1 MSKSYVTGFPR
12 IGEQRELKFA
22 LEAYWAGRSDFER
35 VKAVARDLRI
45 RHLKYQQDAG
55 IDLISVNDFSYYDQM
70 LDLIYAL
77 NAAPERFSGLKGERL
92 YFAMARGD
100 DQHEAMEMTKWF
112 NTNYHYIVPE
122 IGRSASFN
130 PDPEKI
136 VSEYREARE
145 IGIRPKVNL
154 IGPITFLA
162 LSKSS
167 DGSDVFA
174 HLGDLV
180 QAYLKLLNAIGE
192 LDSEQSVVVQLDE
205 PVFVTDRAADLAAH
219 IVPVY
224 TALSAAR
231 NVRILFNTFFEHAP
245 EAVREIVR
253 TPVWAVGLDFVHGTS
268 QEDSLKVLSG
278 TDKVVFAGLINGR
291 NVWRADLDAKV
302 AQAREISKLIPDSRL
317 YLGTSCSLLHVP
329 FTLKYEDSLKIKEWL
344 SFAVEKLDEIR
355 LLNKLFSGEKL
366 SDKDQELY
374 EESKL
379 AAQNRRT
386 SDIINDQAV
395 QNRAAHVTRT
405 ARQVPY
411 EERIK
416 LQHSILNLPELPTTT
431 IGSFPQTQALRQVRS
446 AWRKHLLSDE
456 NYEQEIKRYIK
467 DCVKFQ
473 EDAGLDV
480 LVHGEP
486 ERNDMVEYF
495 GEQLKG
501 YAISRNAWV
510 QSYGSRCVKPP
521 LLYGDVS
528 RPRPMTVKWI
538 SYAQSLT
545 KKPMKGMLTGPV
557 TILNWSF
564 VRDDIPRADIARQL
578 ALCICD
584 EISDLQDAGIKI
596 IQVDEAAFKE
606 GYPLRRENRK
616 AYEDFAVAAF
626 RLATSS
632 AEAKTQIH
640 THMCYSEFSDI
651 ISTIEA
657 LDADVLSIET
667 ARSGNE
673 LLKVFKR
680 VGYDHEVGPGVY
692 DIHSPRVPSVD
703 ELVSQIRQREEVLPR
718 AQLWVNPDCGLKT
731 RRWEEVKP
739 SIENMVQAARIA
751 RTL

>member
-45 RHLKYQQDAG
+45 RHLKYQKDAL
-55 IDLISVNDFSYYDQM
+55 IDYVSVNDFSYYDQM
-70 LDLIYAL
+70 LDLVYAL
-77 NAAPERFSGLKGERL
+77 GAAPERFKGLSGERL

-100 DQHEAMEMTKWF
+100 DEREAMEMTKWF

-122 IGRSASFN
+122 IGRSTAFTAN
-130 PDPEKI
+130 AEKI

-162 LSKSS
+162 LSKSA
-167 DGSDVFA
+167 DGTDVFS
-174 HLGDLV
+174 HLQDLV
-180 QAYLKLLNAIGE
+180 RTYLALLNEIGA
-192 LDSEQSVVVQLDE
+192 LDSEQPVVVQLDE
-205 PVFVTDRAADLAAH
+205 PVFATDRAAELASH
-219 IVPVY
+219 VVPVY
-224 TALSAAR
+224 TALAGAR

-245 EAVREIVR
+245 EAVREVAR

-268 QEDSLKVLSG
+268 QEDSLKVLAGS
-278 TDKVVFAGLINGR
+278 DKVLFAGLINGR
-291 NVWRADLDAKV
+291 NVWRADLDAKLEK
-302 AQAREISKLIPDSRL
+302 AREIAKYIPDDRL
-317 YLGTSCSLLHVP
+317 CLGTSCSLLHVP
-329 FTLKYEDSLKIKEWL
+329 FTLKYEDALRIKEWL
-344 SFAVEKLDEIR
+344 SFAVEKLDEVR
-355 LLNKLFSGEKL
+355 LLNELFSGVRLGER
-366 SDKDQELY
+366 DQALL
-374 EESKL
+374 EEARE
-379 AAQNRRT
+379 AARSRRT

-395 QNRAAHVTRT
+395 QNRAAHVSRLSRET
-405 ARQVPY
+405 PY

-416 LQHSILNLPELPTTT
+416 IQHAILNLPDLPTTT
-431 IGSFPQTQALRQVRS
+431 IGSFPQTQSLRQVRS

-456 NYEQEIKRYIK
+456 NYEQEIRKYIQ

-501 YAISRNAWV
+501 YAISKNAWV

-584 EISDLQDAGIKI
+584 EISDLQDAGIRI

-616 AYEDFAVAAF
+616 AYEDFAVSAF

-632 AEAKTQIH
+632 AEARTQIH

-651 ISTIEA
+651 IATIEA

-673 LLKVFKR
+673 LLKVFKK
-680 VGYDHEVGPGVY
+680 VGYDHEIGPGVY

-703 ELVSQIRQREEVLPR
+703 ELVRQIREREEVLPR

-731 RRWEEVKP
+731 RRWEEVRP

>member
-55 IDLISVNDFSYYDQM
+55 IDCISVNDFSYYDQM

-77 NAAPERFSGLKGERL
+77 GAAPERFKGLSGERL

-100 DQHEAMEMTKWF
+100 DSREAMEMTKWF

-122 IGRSASFN
+122 IGRSTAFTADSS
-130 PDPEKI
+130 KI
-136 VSEYREARE
+136 ASEYREARE
-145 IGIRPKVNL
+145 MGIRPKVNL

-167 DGSDVFA
+167 DGTDVFS

-180 QAYLKLLNAIGE
+180 HAYISLLNDIGD
-192 LDSEQSVVVQLDE
+192 LDPENGVLVQLDE
-205 PVFVTDRAADLAAH
+205 PVFSTDRAAALAAH

-224 TALSAAR
+224 QALCAAK

-245 EAVREIVR
+245 EAVREVVR
-253 TPVWAVGLDFVHGTS
+253 TPVWGVGLDFVHGTS
-268 QEDSLKVLSG
+268 QEDSLKVLSKTG
-278 TDKVVFAGLINGR
+278 KVLFAGLINGR
-291 NVWRADLDAKV
+291 NVWRADLDAKLEK
-302 AQAREISKLIPDSRL
+302 AREIAKLIPADRL
-317 YLGTSCSLLHVP
+317 FLGTSCSLLHVP

-344 SFAVEKLDEIR
+344 SFAVEKLDEVR
-355 LLNKLFSGEKL
+355 LLNKLFSGDAL
-366 SDKDQELY
+366 SQHDQELY
-374 EESKL
+374 EESRR
-379 AAQNRRT
+379 AAQSRRT

-405 ARQVPY
+405 ARQTPY
-411 EERIK
+411 AERIR
-416 LQHSILNLPELPTTT
+416 LQHSILNLPDLPTTT

-456 NYEQEIKRYIK
+456 NYEQEIKRYIQ

-501 YAISRNAWV
+501 YAISKNAWV

-538 SYAQSLT
+538 SYAQS
-545 KKPMKGMLTGPV
+545 
-557 TILNWSF
+557 
-564 VRDDIPRADIARQL
+564 
-578 ALCICD
+578 
-584 EISDLQDAGIKI
+584 
-596 IQVDEAAFKE
+596 
-606 GYPLRRENRK
+606 
-616 AYEDFAVAAF
+616 
-626 RLATSS
+626 
-632 AEAKTQIH
+632 
-640 THMCYSEFSDI
+640 
-651 ISTIEA
+651 
-657 LDADVLSIET
+657 
-667 ARSGNE
+667 
-673 LLKVFKR
+673 
-680 VGYDHEVGPGVY
+680 
-692 DIHSPRVPSVD
+692 
-703 ELVSQIRQREEVLPR
+703 
-718 AQLWVNPDCGLKT
+718 
-731 RRWEEVKP
+731 
-739 SIENMVQAARIA
+739 
-751 RTL
+751 